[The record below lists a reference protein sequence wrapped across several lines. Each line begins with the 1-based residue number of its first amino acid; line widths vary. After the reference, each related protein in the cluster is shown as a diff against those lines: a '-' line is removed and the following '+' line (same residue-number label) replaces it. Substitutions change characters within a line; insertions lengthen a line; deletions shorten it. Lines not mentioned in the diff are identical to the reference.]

1 VWQILH
7 DDPALEESMNRRPRL
22 KSHVQPLRRGH
33 GSLQLG
39 LHPGAGVVLDGLSDA
54 EIAVAERLDGSLDL
68 RTLYAVAAAAGV
80 TAGRLT
86 GLIATLD
93 EHHLLDDS
101 AGDRTCL
108 SPIDEPRRNL
118 LLQDAR
124 ALAAA
129 YGLAGDGYDHVA
141 ARSAQHVVIS
151 GEGDL
156 PCALAT
162 LLRVGGIGRV
172 SVGANAVDTVDL
184 ELRSH
189 GPGRATI
196 GSMSQP
202 PDLVV
207 LAAVGAIRPDAGEP
221 WLRRGI
227 PHLPLVVQGH
237 RVQVGPLIAGG
248 AGPCLTCLDLHRR
261 DRDPAWPALLSQL
274 APQGPLLPG
283 APVSL
288 ESTLTA
294 MAAGTAAMI
303 VHTCLD
309 GQPVPDDLSLE
320 LSLPW
325 PTIQSRRWIAH
336 PLCGCAAGTGE

>member
-1 VWQILH
+1 
-7 DDPALEESMNRRPRL
+7 MNRRPRL

-39 LHPGAGVVLDGLSDA
+39 LHPGAGVILDELSDA
-54 EIAVAERLDGSLDL
+54 EIAVTEGLDGSLDI
-68 RTLYAVAAAAGV
+68 RTLYAVAADAGV

-93 EHHLLDDS
+93 EHDLLDDS
-101 AGDRTCL
+101 PAEIASRAFL
-108 SPIDEPRRNL
+108 SPIDEPRRSL
-118 LLQDAR
+118 LLPDAR
-124 ALAAA
+124 ALVAA

-172 SVGANAVDTVDL
+172 SVGANAVDTLDL
-184 ELRSH
+184 ELRTYR
-189 GPGRATI
+189 PNPATI
-196 GSMSQP
+196 GSVSQP

-207 LAAVGAIRPDAGEP
+207 LAAVGAICAGAGEP

-237 RVQVGPLIAGG
+237 RVQVGPLIAGA

-274 APQGPLLPG
+274 APEGPLLPG

-336 PLCGCAAGTGE
+336 PLCDCAAGTGE